1 VSIEAA
7 ASRERILDEAARL
20 FLASGYRGISMREIG
35 EATGISKAGLYYH
48 FKDKEDLLVA
58 ILVENLGQIGAIIE
72 ANRQPGTT
80 ARDQVGR
87 IMQALFALAPEQRAI
102 IRLASQEMMH
112 LNPEARTAFNGLYQ
126 ERFIGQ
132 LAGILAE
139 GMASGELRP
148 MEPQFAT
155 WILLGTLYPFFYSSH
170 DRLEHQISSEMVA
183 TILDVYFNG
192 IQVRT

>member
-7 ASRERILDEAARL
+7 ASHERILDEAARL

-35 EATGISKAGLYYH
+35 EATGLSKAGLYYH

-58 ILVENLGQIGAIIE
+58 ILSENLAQIGAIIQG
-72 ANRQPGTT
+72 NRRPGTT
-80 ARDQVGR
+80 AREQIGR
-87 IMQALFALAPEQRAI
+87 MIQGLFALAPQQRAI

-112 LNPEARTAFNGLYQ
+112 LSPEARTAFNEFDQ

-139 GMASGELRP
+139 GMATGELRA
-148 MEPQFAT
+148 MEPQLAT
-155 WILLGTLYPFFYSSH
+155 WILLGTLYPFFYPSH
-170 DRLEHQISSEMVA
+170 DRPESQVSSEMVA
-183 TILDVYFNG
+183 TILDVYFDG
-192 IQVRT
+192 IQV